1 MKYLFIH
8 TLQEGNCI
16 FREVT
21 VLMSAWF
28 RRIYSRLVMRI
39 QTKQAVLRQPGILH
53 FHYISTAKTP
63 DIFAFRFKMTDLQL
77 DGVDQLRTKENRTS
91 APLSSVF
98 SKLNAL
104 APISSLPAEILE
116 HIFGFCVSWI
126 YDYEKTKHS
135 LAWTQVCFSWRRI
148 SFNSIRLWHRIDLC
162 NSRYAN
168 QFLVRSKEAPLSIVS
183 TSPLKLTTDNLALH
197 AGRLHSI
204 DVFLLSGDMA
214 HLFSSIGGSL
224 TNLIHLSL
232 KIPQTS
238 SPLFLDILLP
248 RVRRLALDCITV
260 PWNNCRDL
268 THLSLRGLD
277 PESCPSIP
285 QMHQLFAQSPYIESI
300 RLENFMPK
308 KLLLDDNQ
316 TQPFLLPYLKDMIIS
331 SEPLNIIALLRGML
345 ISASCRLQ
353 LYFSFSESLQSIF
366 PHGIPQTKI
375 GHRLDASTI
384 RLSRHSVRF
393 ILNKT
398 QRWSEDPSRSLFSI
412 SSASHVA
419 IHICKSLDYLLDAS
433 CITSLELNTGVL
445 FDIPNHDIH
454 RLFASL
460 TNLEALSIAFNDLEE
475 ILKVLSANQP
485 PPLNLLC
492 PSPRLV
498 EVSFSKS
505 DMWCQ
510 FGERWLDSI
519 IDFAR
524 VRQRY
529 LLPIH
534 TLEFFHCSGVSHATV
549 GGLKGIVQLVKISEF
564 VANRGYY

>member
-1 MKYLFIH
+1 M
-8 TLQEGNCI
+8 
-16 FREVT
+16 
-21 VLMSAWF
+21 
-28 RRIYSRLVMRI
+28 RL
-39 QTKQAVLRQPGILH
+39 QTKQAILQVRRPGILH
-53 FHYISTAKTP
+53 FHFISTAKTLTFSP
-63 DIFAFRFKMTDLQL
+63 FRFKMMDLPL
-77 DGVDQLRTKENRTS
+77 EGVDRDRLGLLRTEESTS

-98 SKLNAL
+98 SKLNDL

-126 YDYEKTKHS
+126 YGYEKTKHS

-148 SFNSIRLWHRIDLC
+148 SFNSIRLWQRIDLC
-162 NSRYAN
+162 DSRYAN

-204 DVFLLSGDMA
+204 DVFLLPDDMA
-214 HLFSSIGGSL
+214 HLFSSFGGSL
-224 TNLIHLSL
+224 KNLIHLSL

-238 SPLFLDILLP
+238 SALFLDILLP

-260 PWNNCRDL
+260 PWNNCRNL

-285 QMHQLFAQSPYIESI
+285 QMHQLFAQSPYIESM

-308 KLLLDDNQ
+308 KLLLDDNLI
-316 TQPFLLPYLKDMIIS
+316 QPFPLPHLKDMTIS
-331 SEPLNIIALLRGML
+331 SEPLKIIALLNGML

-366 PHGIPQTKI
+366 PYGIPQTKI

-398 QRWSEDPSRSLFSI
+398 QRWSEDSSRSLFSI

-454 RLFASL
+454 RLLASL
-460 TNLEALSIAFNDLEE
+460 NNLEALSIAFNDLEE
-475 ILKVLSANQP
+475 ILKILSAVQP

-492 PSPRLV
+492 PRLV

-519 IDFAR
+519 IGFAR
-524 VRQRY
+524 VRQHY
-529 LLPIH
+529 SFPIH
-534 TLEFFHCSGVSHATV
+534 TFEFFQCCGVSHATV
-549 GGLKGIVQLVKISEF
+549 GKLQEIVPLVRFSEF
-564 VANRGYY
+564 NLWDGDT

>member
-1 MKYLFIH
+1 M
-8 TLQEGNCI
+8 
-16 FREVT
+16 
-21 VLMSAWF
+21 
-28 RRIYSRLVMRI
+28 
-39 QTKQAVLRQPGILH
+39 QTKQAILRRPGILH
-53 FHYISTAKTP
+53 FHFISTTKTLTVSP
-63 DIFAFRFKMTDLQL
+63 FRFKMTDLPPG
-77 DGVDQLRTKENRTS
+77 GVDQLRLLRAEETCTS

-104 APISSLPAEILE
+104 GPISSLPAEILE

-126 YDYEKTKHS
+126 YGHEKTKHS

-148 SFNSIRLWHRIDLC
+148 SFNSIRLWQRIDLC
-162 NSRYAN
+162 NPRYAN
-168 QFLVRSKEAPLSIVS
+168 QFLVRSKEAPLSVVS
-183 TSPLKLTTDNLALH
+183 TSPLKVTTDSLALH

-204 DVFLLSGDMA
+204 DVFLFPDDMA

-238 SPLFLDILLP
+238 SALFLDILLP
-248 RVRRLALDCITV
+248 RVRRLALDGITV
-260 PWNNCRDL
+260 PWNNCRNL

-285 QMHQLFAQSPYIESI
+285 QMHQLFAQSPYLESI

-308 KLLLDDNQ
+308 NFLLDDNL
-316 TQPFLLPYLKDMIIS
+316 TQPFPLEHLKDMIIS
-331 SEPLNIIALLRGML
+331 SVPLKIVALLSGML
-345 ISASCRLQ
+345 IPASCRLQ

-366 PHGIPQTKI
+366 PHGIPQMKI
-375 GHRLDASTI
+375 GHRLDTSTI
-384 RLSRHSVRF
+384 RLSQHSVRF

-398 QRWSEDPSRSLFSI
+398 HRWSEDLSRSLFSI

-419 IHICKSLDYLLDAS
+419 IHICKSLDYLLDTS
-433 CITSLELNTGVL
+433 CITALELNTGVL
-445 FDIPNHDIH
+445 FNIPNHDLH
-454 RLFASL
+454 HLLATL

-475 ILKVLSANQP
+475 ILKILSSTVQP

-492 PSPRLV
+492 PRLV

-505 DMWCQ
+505 DSSMWWQ

-519 IDFAR
+519 INFAR

-529 LLPIH
+529 SLPIH
-534 TLEFFHCSGVSHATV
+534 TFEFFQCCGVSHATV
-549 GGLKGIVQLVKISEF
+549 GELQEIVPLVKISEF
-564 VANRGYY
+564 VANGGYYWKFFLWVGDTIWFRGGL

>member
-1 MKYLFIH
+1 M
-8 TLQEGNCI
+8 
-16 FREVT
+16 
-21 VLMSAWF
+21 M
-28 RRIYSRLVMRI
+28 
-39 QTKQAVLRQPGILH
+39 
-53 FHYISTAKTP
+53 
-63 DIFAFRFKMTDLQL
+63 DLPL
-77 DGVDQLRTKENRTS
+77 GGVDQLRAEETCTP
-91 APLSSVF
+91 APLPSLF

-126 YDYEKTKHS
+126 YGSEKTKHS

-148 SFNSIRLWHRIDLC
+148 SFNSIRLWQRIDLC

-168 QFLVRSKEAPLSIVS
+168 QFLVRSKEAPLSIIC
-183 TSPLKLTTDNLALH
+183 TSPLRLTTDNLALH

-204 DVFLLSGDMA
+204 DVFLFPDDMA

-232 KIPQTS
+232 RIPKTS
-238 SPLFLDILLP
+238 SALFLDILLP

-277 PESCPSIP
+277 SESCPSMP
-285 QMHQLFAQSPYIESI
+285 QMHQLLAQSPYIESI

-308 KLLLDDNQ
+308 KLPLDDNVA
-316 TQPFLLPYLKDMIIS
+316 QPLPLLYLKDMIIS
-331 SEPLNIIALLRGML
+331 SEPLNIAALFRGML

-375 GHRLDASTI
+375 GHRLDANTI

-398 QRWSEDPSRSLFSI
+398 QRWSEDLSRSLFSI

-419 IHICKSLDYLLDAS
+419 IQICKSLDYLLDAS
-433 CITSLELNTGVL
+433 CITSLELTTGVL
-445 FDIPNHDIH
+445 FDIPNHDKH
-454 RLFASL
+454 RLLANLS
-460 TNLEALSIAFNDLEE
+460 NLERLSIAFNDLEE
-475 ILKVLSANQP
+475 ILKILSAVQP
-485 PPLNLLC
+485 PPLNLLLC
-492 PSPRLV
+492 PHLV
-498 EVSFSKS
+498 DVSFGKS
-505 DMWCQ
+505 DMPVWCQ
-510 FGERWLDSI
+510 FGERWLDTI

-524 VRQRY
+524 ARQRH

-534 TLEFFHCSGVSHATV
+534 TVEFLQCEGVSHATV
-549 GGLKGIVQLVKISEF
+549 GDLQEIVSLVKFSEF
-564 VANRGYY
+564 IANRGYY

>member
-1 MKYLFIH
+1 M
-8 TLQEGNCI
+8 
-16 FREVT
+16 
-21 VLMSAWF
+21 M
-28 RRIYSRLVMRI
+28 
-39 QTKQAVLRQPGILH
+39 
-53 FHYISTAKTP
+53 
-63 DIFAFRFKMTDLQL
+63 D
-77 DGVDQLRTKENRTS
+77 DQLGFLRAEETCTS
-91 APLSSVF
+91 APLSSVLN
-98 SKLNAL
+98 KLNTL

-126 YDYEKTKHS
+126 YGYEKTKHS

-148 SFNSIRLWHRIDLC
+148 SFNSIRLWQRIDLC

-168 QFLVRSKEAPLSIVS
+168 QFLVRSKEAPLSVVS
-183 TSPLKLTTDNLALH
+183 ASPPKSTTDNLALH

-204 DVFLLSGDMA
+204 DVFLLPDDMA

-238 SPLFLDILLP
+238 SALFLDILLP

-260 PWNNCRDL
+260 PWNNCHNL

-285 QMHQLFAQSPYIESI
+285 QLHQLFAQSPYIESI
-300 RLENFMPK
+300 RLEKFMPK
-308 KLLLDDNQ
+308 KLPSDDNL
-316 TQPFLLPYLKDMIIS
+316 TQPFPLPYLKDMIIS
-331 SEPLNIIALLRGML
+331 SEPLKIIALLGGML

-366 PHGIPQTKI
+366 PHGIPQMKI

-398 QRWSEDPSRSLFSI
+398 QRWSEDISRSLFSI
-412 SSASHVA
+412 SSASYVA
-419 IHICKSLDYLLDAS
+419 IHICKSLDHLLDAS

-445 FDIPNHDIH
+445 FDIPNHDMH

-460 TNLEALSIAFNDLEE
+460 SNLEALSIAFNDLEE
-475 ILKVLSANQP
+475 ILKTLSAVQP

-492 PSPRLV
+492 PRLV

-505 DMWCQ
+505 DMWYQ

-519 IDFAR
+519 IGFAR

-529 LLPIH
+529 SLPIH
-534 TLEFFHCSGVSHATV
+534 ALEFFHCCGVSHATV
-549 GGLKGIVQLVKISEF
+549 GQLQEIVPLVNISEF

>member
-1 MKYLFIH
+1 M
-8 TLQEGNCI
+8 
-16 FREVT
+16 
-21 VLMSAWF
+21 
-28 RRIYSRLVMRI
+28 
-39 QTKQAVLRQPGILH
+39 
-53 FHYISTAKTP
+53 
-63 DIFAFRFKMTDLQL
+63 DLSL
-77 DGVDQLRTKENRTS
+77 GGVDQLRAEETCTS
-91 APLSSVF
+91 APLSSVV

-104 APISSLPAEILE
+104 SPIFSLPAEILE
-116 HIFGFCVSWI
+116 HIFGFCVSWV
-126 YDYEKTKHS
+126 YGYEKTKHC

-148 SFNSIRLWHRIDLC
+148 SFNSIRLWQLIDLC
-162 NSRYAN
+162 HSRYAN
-168 QFLVRSKEAPLSIVS
+168 QFLVRSKEAPLSVIS

-197 AGRLHSI
+197 AGRLYSI
-204 DVFLLSGDMA
+204 DVFLLPDDMA
-214 HLFSSIGGSL
+214 HLFSSISGSL

-238 SPLFLDILLP
+238 SALHLDILLP

-277 PESCPSIP
+277 SESCPSIP
-285 QMHQLFAQSPYIESI
+285 QMHQLFTQSPYIESI
-300 RLENFMPK
+300 RLENFKPK
-308 KLLLDDNQ
+308 EILLDDNQ
-316 TQPFLLPYLKDMIIS
+316 TRPFPLLHLKDMIIS
-331 SEPLNIIALLRGML
+331 SEPLTIIAVFSGML

-384 RLSRHSVRF
+384 RLSRHSVHF

-398 QRWSEDPSRSLFSI
+398 QRWSEGLSRSLFSI

-419 IHICKSLDYLLDAS
+419 RHICKSLDYLLDAS
-433 CITSLELNTGVL
+433 CLTSLELNTGVL
-445 FDIPNHDIH
+445 FDIPNHDMH
-454 RLFASL
+454 RLLANL
-460 TNLEALSIAFNDLEE
+460 TNLEGLSIAFNDLEE
-475 ILKVLSANQP
+475 ILKILSAVQP

-492 PSPRLV
+492 PRLV

-505 DMWCQ
+505 DVWCQ

-519 IDFAR
+519 INFAR

-529 LLPIH
+529 SLPIR
-534 TLEFFHCSGVSHATV
+534 TLEFFQCNGVCHATV
-549 GGLKGIVQLVKISEF
+549 GDLQEIVPLVKISEF
-564 VANRGYY
+564 IANRGYY

>member
-1 MKYLFIH
+1 M
-8 TLQEGNCI
+8 
-16 FREVT
+16 
-21 VLMSAWF
+21 M
-28 RRIYSRLVMRI
+28 
-39 QTKQAVLRQPGILH
+39 
-53 FHYISTAKTP
+53 
-63 DIFAFRFKMTDLQL
+63 DLPL
-77 DGVDQLRTKENRTS
+77 GGVDQLRAEETCTPS
-91 APLSSVF
+91 PLPSVF

-126 YDYEKTKHS
+126 YGSEKTKHS

-148 SFNSIRLWHRIDLC
+148 SFNSIRLWQRIDLC
-162 NSRYAN
+162 NPRYAN
-168 QFLVRSKEAPLSIVS
+168 QFLVRSKEAPLSIVC

-204 DVFLLSGDMA
+204 DVFLFPDDMA

-224 TNLIHLSL
+224 TNLMQLSL
-232 KIPQTS
+232 RIPKTS
-238 SPLFLDILLP
+238 SALFLDILLP
-248 RVRRLALDCITV
+248 RVRHLALDCITV

-285 QMHQLFAQSPYIESI
+285 EMHQLLAQSPYIESI

-308 KLLLDDNQ
+308 KLPLDDNLAQ
-316 TQPFLLPYLKDMIIS
+316 SLPLPYLKDMIIS
-331 SEPLNIIALLRGML
+331 SESLNITALFRGML

-366 PHGIPQTKI
+366 PHGIPQTKM
-375 GHRLDASTI
+375 GHCLDASTI

-398 QRWSEDPSRSLFSI
+398 QRWSEDLSRSLFSI

-433 CITSLELNTGVL
+433 CIISLELTTGVL
-445 FDIPNHDIH
+445 FDIPNHDMH
-454 RLFASL
+454 RLLANL
-460 TNLEALSIAFNDLEE
+460 TNLERLSIAFNDLEE
-475 ILKVLSANQP
+475 ILKMLSAVQP

-492 PSPRLV
+492 PRLV
-498 EVSFSKS
+498 DVSFGKS
-505 DMWCQ
+505 DMPVWCQ
-510 FGERWLDSI
+510 FGERWLESI
-519 IDFAR
+519 INFAR
-524 VRQRY
+524 ARQRH

-534 TLEFFHCSGVSHATV
+534 AVEFFQCGGVSHATV
-549 GGLKGIVQLVKISEF
+549 GDLQEIVPLVKITEF
-564 VANRGYY
+564 IANRGYY